1 MESLRYLI
9 VLCIVLFE
17 LNYVL
22 SKRNLSLNN
31 LSQRIDMIDTN
42 YHKKTRDLELEIR
55 YLKGELEDEKMRNDV
70 LEAKMNLSETA
81 IKGSTVESNSKKLS
95 YHSICSFEYYFFFNI
110 IAVMNKKQIK
120 LHTFFF
126 FLANSRVRKY
136 IVLIYI
142 QCIRSTKRIIFAFHF
157 HLFRVNMFSK
167 SIFLRIYHSFE
178 RFTVDFR
185 CDLKMVKFLGENL

>member
-126 FLANSRVRKY
+126 FWQ
-136 IVLIYI
+136 I
-142 QCIRSTKRIIFAFHF
+142 QGYAST
-157 HLFRVNMFSK
+157 LF
-167 SIFLRIYHSFE
+167 
-178 RFTVDFR
+178 
-185 CDLKMVKFLGENL
+185 